1 MTGQSTSI
9 SPQRL
14 ARRTGVLYVVVVLC
28 GVAGEILVTNMVVV
42 AGDTAATVDRI
53 ISMGFVFRLGF
64 VVLLARL
71 VFLVLLILALDRL
84 FGRVDRGVAAAMV
97 AFGLVSVAVS
107 MVALVFEFGAPL
119 LLTSNDY
126 SARFT
131 PDQWQAQVQFFIEMQ
146 EQADRAAQV
155 LAVWVLLLGVLIY
168 RSGYVPKPLGILMM
182 AAGVGYVVDFL
193 IFVLVPQVDWQIAGL
208 AFLAEVAFPIWLLV
222 KGIDIAGWERRSE
235 AG

>member
-1 MTGQSTSI
+1 MTGQSASI

-14 ARRTGVLYVVVVLC
+14 ARRAGVLYVVVVLC
-28 GVAGEILVTNMVVV
+28 GVFGEILVKNIVFV

-71 VFLVLLILALDRL
+71 VFLTLLILALYRL
-84 FGRVDRGVAAAMV
+84 FGRVEQGVAAAMV

-119 LLTSNDY
+119 LLTSSDY

-131 PDQWQAQVQFFIEMQ
+131 PDQWRAQVQFFIDMQ

-155 LAVWVLLLGVLIY
+155 LAVWVVLLGVLIY
-168 RSGYVPKPLGILMM
+168 RSGYVPKLVGILMM

-193 IFVLVPQVDWQIAGL
+193 VFVLVPQLDWQIAGL
-208 AFLAEVAFPIWLLV
+208 AFLAEAMFPFWLLV
-222 KGIDIAGWERRSE
+222 KGVDLEGWKRRSE
-235 AG
+235 AA